1 MRRGQSDRV
10 VIARLELLP
19 LQIPHE
25 VLVKEEDDSPDRFV
39 RLEEVKRRVG
49 LGKSMIYQLVRDGK
63 FPAPYKLSPAAAR
76 WSNREIT
83 AWIDDVKDGF
93 EGKKRKV

>member
-1 MRRGQSDRV
+1 MRRGQSDRI
-10 VIARLELLP
+10 VIARLELLSP
-19 LQIPHE
+19 QLPHE
-25 VLVKEEDDSPDRFV
+25 VPVKDEEHNPDRFV

-49 LGKSMIYQLVRDGK
+49 LGKSMIYQLVKDGR